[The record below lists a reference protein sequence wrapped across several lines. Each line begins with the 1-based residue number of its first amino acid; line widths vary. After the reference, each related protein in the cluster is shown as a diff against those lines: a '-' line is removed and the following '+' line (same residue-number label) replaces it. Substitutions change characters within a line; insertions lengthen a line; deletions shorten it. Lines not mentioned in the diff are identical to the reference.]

1 MMSLRPRSIRRL
13 FSLRVKSVDDVPWG
27 LTSRSRRNFLYL
39 FAVGI
44 QPQRRRE

>member
-1 MMSLRPRSIRRL
+1 MMRPRSIRRL

-27 LTSRSRRNFLYL
+27 LTSRSRRNLLYL
-39 FAVGI
+39 FVGI